1 MGVYQR
7 GNSWI
12 IDFYYDGKRYTESV
26 GPVNR
31 TVAKEKLVIR
41 KREVIQGQYKPKVV
55 QIAFD
60 KFSEEYL
67 KYAKANN
74 RPSSHIRKVDAFK
87 HLKKHFTGK
96 RLLDITSFTIEKYKQ
111 DRKGEGAAPATVNR
125 ELQSLRHLFNMAV
138 KWGKLQ
144 KNPMAE
150 VKLFKEPSGKERILS
165 PEEEG
170 RLLDYVRSRK
180 KSQHLEAII
189 ITALNTGMRKGEI
202 LNLRWPQVDLKNKHI
217 VVEET
222 KNGELRKIPMNRRLT
237 DTLKHVKKSAHSQGP
252 YVFADGKKPYGDVK
266 SGFWTALDKCGIENF
281 RFHDLRHTFGS
292 RLGMAG
298 VDIKTIQ
305 ELMGHKD
312 IKMTM
317 RYSHPTPEH
326 KKHAVEVLDRSHSKI
341 HNITL
346 SKKKAHTATIGNH

>member
-7 GNSWI
+7 GKSWI

-26 GPVNR
+26 DPVNR

-41 KREVIQGQYKPKVV
+41 KREVIQGLYKPKFI
-55 QIAFD
+55 QIPFD
-60 KFSEEYL
+60 KFSDQYLEY
-67 KYAKANN
+67 AEANN
-74 RPSSHIRKVDAFK
+74 KPRSYTRKVDAFK
-87 HLKKHFTGK
+87 HLKKHFIGK
-96 RLLDITSFTIEKYKQ
+96 RLLDISPFTIEKYKQ
-111 DRKGEGAAPATVNR
+111 DRKDEGAAPATVNR
-125 ELQSLRHLFNMAV
+125 ELQSLRNLFNMAV

-150 VKLFKEPSGKERILS
+150 VKLFKEPPGKDRILS
-165 PEEEG
+165 EQEED
-170 RLLDYVRSRK
+170 RLLEYVRSNK

-202 LNLRWPQVDLKNKHI
+202 LNLKRSRVDFKSRYI
-217 VVEET
+217 IVEET
-222 KNGELRKIPMNRRLT
+222 KNGETRKIPMNKQLT
-237 DTLKHVKKSAHSQGP
+237 TILKNVKDKTRSSE
-252 YVFADGKKPYGDVK
+252 YVFSVNGNPYGDIK
-266 SGFWTALDKCGIENF
+266 TGWWKALEEAKIENF

-326 KKHAVEVLDRSHSKI
+326 KKHAVEVLDRSHSNI
-341 HNITL
+341 HNITH
-346 SKKKAHTATIGNH
+346 SKKKAHTATI